1 MSSNKTVIVTGASS
15 GLGFAM
21 AKAFLDLGYNV
32 VGNARTQE
40 RLDAAAAELGNPDR
54 FLGVAGDISLRET
67 AERLLDHALEA
78 FGKVDVLVNNA
89 GIFVARDFIDF
100 TSAEIDSVIDTNLRG
115 FIYPTQVIAR
125 HMVSRKQGSIVN
137 VTASVSMQP
146 DRNVPGTMAIL
157 TKGGLNAVTRGLA
170 IELSRH
176 NVRVNAVAPGIID
189 TPMHSPETH
198 KFLSRLNPA
207 GRLGTPEEIAEAV
220 VYLAEASFINGVVL
234 PVDGGGTA
242 GRW

>member
-1 MSSNKTVIVTGASS
+1 MSTNKTVIVTGASS
-15 GLGFAM
+15 GLGFAI
-21 AKAFLDLGYNV
+21 AKAFLALGYNV

-40 RLDAAAAELGNPDR
+40 RLDSAAAELGNPDR
-54 FLGVAGDISLRET
+54 FLGVAGDISLPET

-78 FGKVDVLVNNA
+78 FGQVDVLVNNA
-89 GIFVARDFIDF
+89 GIFVARDFVDF
-100 TSAEIDSVIDTNLRG
+100 TAAEIDAVIDTNLRG
-115 FIYPTQVIAR
+115 FIYPTQVVAR
-125 HMVSRKQGSIVN
+125 HMVSRKEGSIVN

-146 DRNVPGTMAIL
+146 DRNVPGTMAVL
-157 TKGGLNAVTRGLA
+157 TKGGLNAVTRGLS

-176 NVRVNAVAPGIID
+176 NVRVNAVAPGVID

-198 KFLSRLNPA
+198 DFLSGLNPA

-220 VYLAEASFINGVVL
+220 VYLAQASFINGVVL

>member
-1 MSSNKTVIVTGASS
+1 MSNNKTAIVTGASS
-15 GLGFAM
+15 GLGFAI

-54 FLGVAGDISLRET
+54 FLGVAGDISLPET

-100 TSAEIDSVIDTNLRG
+100 TQAEIDAVIDTNLRG
-115 FIYPTQVIAR
+115 FIYPTQVVAR
-125 HMVSRKQGSIVN
+125 HMVSRKEGSIVN
-137 VTASVSMQP
+137 VTASVAMQP
-146 DRNVPGTMAIL
+146 DRNVPGTMAVL
-157 TKGGLNAVTRGLA
+157 TKGGLNAVTRGLS

-176 NVRVNAVAPGIID
+176 NVRVNAVAPGVID

-198 KFLSRLNPA
+198 EFLSGLNPA

-220 VYLAEASFINGVVL
+220 VYLAQASFINGVVL

>member
-1 MSSNKTVIVTGASS
+1 MSTNKTAIVTGASS
-15 GLGFAM
+15 GLGFAI
-21 AKAFLDLGYNV
+21 ARAFLNLGYNV
-32 VGNARTQE
+32 VGNARTQD

-54 FLGVAGDISLRET
+54 FLGVAGDISLPET

-78 FGKVDVLVNNA
+78 FGQVDVLVNNA

-100 TSAEIDSVIDTNLRG
+100 TAAEIDSVIDTNLRG
-115 FIYPTQVIAR
+115 FIYPTQVVAR
-125 HMVSRKQGSIVN
+125 HMVSRNQGSIVN
-137 VTASVSMQP
+137 VTASVGIQP
-146 DRNVPGTMAIL
+146 DRNVPGTMAVL
-157 TKGGLNAVTRGLA
+157 TKGGLNAVTRGLS

-176 NVRVNAVAPGIID
+176 NVRVNAVAPGVID

-198 KFLSRLNPA
+198 DFLSGLNPA

-220 VYLAEASFINGVVL
+220 VYLAQASFVNGVVL

>member
-1 MSSNKTVIVTGASS
+1 MSSNKTAIVTGASS
-15 GLGFAM
+15 GLGFAI

-40 RLDAAAAELGNPDR
+40 RLDAAHAELGNSDR
-54 FLGVAGDISLRET
+54 FLGVAGDISLPET

-100 TSAEIDSVIDTNLRG
+100 TAAEIDAVIDTNLRG
-115 FIYPTQVIAR
+115 FIYPTQVVAR
-125 HMVSRKQGSIVN
+125 HMVSRNEGSIVN
-137 VTASVSMQP
+137 VTASVGMQP
-146 DRNVPGTMAIL
+146 DRNVPGTMAVL
-157 TKGGLNAVTRGLA
+157 TKGGLNAVTRGLS

-176 NVRVNAVAPGIID
+176 NVRVNAVAPGVID

-198 KFLSRLNPA
+198 EFLSALNPA

-220 VYLAEASFINGVVL
+220 VYLAQASFINGVVL

>member
-1 MSSNKTVIVTGASS
+1 MSNNKTVIITGASS

-32 VGNARTQE
+32 VGNARTQG

-54 FLGVAGDISLRET
+54 FLGVAGDISLPET

-89 GIFVARDFIDF
+89 GIFVARDFVDF
-100 TSAEIDSVIDTNLRG
+100 TAAEIDSVIDTNLRG

-125 HMVSRKQGSIVN
+125 HMVSRNQGSIVN

-170 IELSRH
+170 VELSRH

-198 KFLSRLNPA
+198 EFLSRLNPA

>member
-1 MSSNKTVIVTGASS
+1 MSTNKTVIVTGSSS
-15 GLGFAM
+15 GLGFAI
-21 AKAFLDLGYNV
+21 AKAFLALGYNV
-32 VGNARTQE
+32 VGNARTQD
-40 RLDAAAAELGNPDR
+40 RLDCAAAELGNPDR
-54 FLGVAGDISLRET
+54 FLGVAGDIGLPET

-78 FGKVDVLVNNA
+78 FGQVDVLVNNA
-89 GIFVARDFIDF
+89 GIFVAKDFVDF
-100 TSAEIDSVIDTNLRG
+100 TTDEIDSVIDTNLRG
-115 FIYPTQVIAR
+115 FIYPTQVVAR

-137 VTASVSMQP
+137 ITASVGMQP
-146 DRNVPGTMAIL
+146 DRNVPGTMAVL
-157 TKGGLNAVTRGLA
+157 TKGGLNAVTRGLS

-176 NVRVNAVAPGIID
+176 NVRVNAVAPGVID

-198 KFLSRLNPA
+198 EFLSSLNPA

-220 VYLAEASFINGVVL
+220 VYLAQASFINGVVL

>member
-1 MSSNKTVIVTGASS
+1 MSSNKTVIVTGASG
-15 GLGFAM
+15 GLGLAI

-40 RLDAAAAELGNPDR
+40 RLDAAHAELGNSDR
-54 FLGVAGDISLRET
+54 FLGVAGDISLPET

-78 FGKVDVLVNNA
+78 FGQVDVLVNNA
-89 GIFVARDFIDF
+89 GIFVARDFVDF
-100 TSAEIDSVIDTNLRG
+100 TTADIDSVIDTNLRG
-115 FIYPTQVIAR
+115 FIYPTQVVAR
-125 HMVSRKQGSIVN
+125 HMISRKQGSIVN
-137 VTASVSMQP
+137 ITASVSMQP
-146 DRNVPGTMAIL
+146 DRNVPGTMAVL
-157 TKGGLNAVTRGLA
+157 TKGGLNAITRGLS

-176 NVRVNAVAPGIID
+176 NISVNAVAPGVID

-198 KFLSRLNPA
+198 EFLSGLNPA
-207 GRLGTPEEIAEAV
+207 GRLGTSEEIAEAV
-220 VYLAEASFINGVVL
+220 VYLAQASFINGVVL

>member
-1 MSSNKTVIVTGASS
+1 MSSNKTVIVTGASG
-15 GLGFAM
+15 GLGLAI

-40 RLDAAAAELGNPDR
+40 RLDTAHAELGNSDR
-54 FLGVAGDISLRET
+54 FLGVAGDISLPET

-78 FGKVDVLVNNA
+78 FGQVDVLVNNA
-89 GIFVARDFIDF
+89 GIFVARDFVDF
-100 TSAEIDSVIDTNLRG
+100 TPADIDSVIDTNLRG
-115 FIYPTQVIAR
+115 FIYPTQVVAR
-125 HMVSRKQGSIVN
+125 HMISRKQGSIVN
-137 VTASVSMQP
+137 ITASVSMQP
-146 DRNVPGTMAIL
+146 DRNVPGTMAVL
-157 TKGGLNAVTRGLA
+157 TKGGLNAITRGLS

-176 NVRVNAVAPGIID
+176 NISVNAVAPGVID

-198 KFLSRLNPA
+198 EFLSGLNPA
-207 GRLGTPEEIAEAV
+207 GRLGTSEEIAEAV
-220 VYLAEASFINGVVL
+220 VYLAQASFINGVVL